1 MNILRGV
8 KRKTK
13 FDRKRHQS
21 LKTYKDLLSK
31 NQVSNIFVPVV
42 VMVDGNCHLRAISM
56 SVLGT
61 DSFHKILRV
70 LTVHILVKYFDFF
83 VSITEKKDEF
93 TSYIESVAQNHNFS
107 GEVEE
112 MALSFI
118 FSRAIINYSTS
129 PTLEFYC
136 LNEKSRFNKE
146 PIMILFDYKKAH
158 FSPLLRTSDTFGS
171 FSRPLNAVYDSRLE
185 EFF

>member
-1 MNILRGV
+1 MKVLRGV
-8 KRKTK
+8 KRTAK

-31 NQVSNIFVPVV
+31 NQVSNLFVPVV
-42 VMVDGNCHLRAISM
+42 VMVNGNCHLRAISM

-93 TSYIESVAQNHNFS
+93 TSYIQLVAQKKIIKNIFLIKCFN
-107 GEVEE
+107 
-112 MALSFI
+112 LS
-118 FSRAIINYSTS
+118 
-129 PTLEFYC
+129 
-136 LNEKSRFNKE
+136 
-146 PIMILFDYKKAH
+146 H
-158 FSPLLRTSDTFGS
+158 
-171 FSRPLNAVYDSRLE
+171 
-185 EFF
+185 